1 MKPVAST
8 PHNTSKQGE
17 KAFAKHFFRWIHYR
31 SNRTSSLTL
40 LLRAPVA
47 SSYHHHPTT
56 GNAKVRV
63 TIPLHE
69 SIVYAL
75 IAAPAVQLFKRA
87 SSTMTS
93 IRVRRY
99 EAEYSVRLGYTDRD
113 R

>member
-1 MKPVAST
+1 M
-8 PHNTSKQGE
+8 
-17 KAFAKHFFRWIHYR
+17 
-31 SNRTSSLTL
+31 
-40 LLRAPVA
+40 
-47 SSYHHHPTT
+47 
-56 GNAKVRV
+56 RV

-99 EAEYSVRLGYTDRD
+99 EAEDSVRLGYADRD
-113 R
+113 RWDMHPFALQSWSIAAIESGRVR